1 MEQLKKRGF
10 QLVSMCPLCDRAEEN
25 LDHLL
30 LHCHLIWRLGSGG
43 LNLHSRLK
51 LGLLLLDQRLTFE
64 GWSCSTIRKNAKK
77 LWMATP
83 LCLFWAIW
91 RERNRIVF
99 DDECFSMTR
108 LKTSFIRMF
117 DSWAI
122 CFDLRKCPLVRI
134 LLCNL

>member
-25 LDHLL
+25 LDNLL
-30 LHCHLIWRLGSGG
+30 LHCHPIWRLGSGG

-51 LGLLLLDQRLTFE
+51 LGLPSLDQRLTFE
-64 GWSCSTIRKNAKK
+64 GWSCSTIRKKAKK
-77 LWMATP
+77 LRMAAP

-99 DDECFSMTR
+99 DDECFSMT
-108 LKTSFIRMF
+108 
-117 DSWAI
+117 
-122 CFDLRKCPLVRI
+122 
-134 LLCNL
+134 